1 MNSLIAMY
9 KKDQKMKKRIDR
21 YYMNVGRIAMDV
33 FRGKDSYFVTVADW
47 KTNARMAYT
56 LSGTM
61 IYSTVYD
68 EELFT
73 LATRVVQRNI
83 DILQSLAK
91 EREQERRRRIKAGI
105 AGAVTF
111 IVCCCSLKG
120 MNIYEQKKNITARN
134 K

>member
-1 MNSLIAMY
+1 MY

-21 YYMNVGRIAMDV
+21 YYMNVGRIAIDV
-33 FRGKDSYFVTVADW
+33 FRGQDAYFVTVADW

-111 IVCCCSLKG
+111 IVCYCSLKW
-120 MNIYEQKKNITARN
+120 MNIHEQKKNITARN